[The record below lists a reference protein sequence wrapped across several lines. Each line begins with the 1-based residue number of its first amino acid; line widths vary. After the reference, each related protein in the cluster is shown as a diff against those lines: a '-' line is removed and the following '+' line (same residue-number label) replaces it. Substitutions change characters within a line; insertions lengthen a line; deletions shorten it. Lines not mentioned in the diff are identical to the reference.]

1 MVRTPNI
8 LAWHQMS
15 TRNGG
20 QHRTTQ
26 LSQFVWHGIEIF
38 ACFLHL
44 KKNVLSI
51 LRAWIS
57 HAMQQHRFGVGSP
70 MLSHPQM
77 LSCVLVPKQ
86 KSSVHGC
93 SCLHVFCFGTA
104 MCHNLHFLSISTV
117 HLFIFWLWMC
127 TRLAHNSGVVGV
139 QIFHRMF
146 FFASVLRSRLWR
158 FWTCSTPLGFR
169 PVRACQ
175 VLNCKVCKQILDLIA
190 MELIFPF
197 ALTCMWIDWRTYPTL
212 VTFTCITLVTQIGK
226 FKQMHSVGIKLS
238 YIAPVPASRRVFGPW
253 IQNLK
258 HVFKILTLSDL
269 QFDDHTNDDPTT
281 STGQLRF
288 WPNLIASKRLCT
300 LQHGTHFFYTCFCTS
315 KPLWNHLIGCYCNFM
330 V

>member
-1 MVRTPNI
+1 MNFARNAATSVQCWSTNAVAPANAI
-8 LAWHQMS
+8 LSAGAETKVKCSWL
-15 TRNGG
+15 
-20 QHRTTQ
+20 Q
-26 LSQFVWHGIEIF
+26 LFACVLFRHGHVPQLTFFVNFHSASVHFLIVNVYKIGSQFRSCWGPNFPQDVFF
-38 ACFLHL
+38 A
-44 KKNVLSI
+44 
-51 LRAWIS
+51 
-57 HAMQQHRFGVGSP
+57 
-70 MLSHPQM
+70 
-77 LSCVLVPKQ
+77 
-86 KSSVHGC
+86 GC
-93 SCLHVFCFGTA
+93 
-104 MCHNLHFLSISTV
+104 
-117 HLFIFWLWMC
+117 
-127 TRLAHNSGVVGV
+127 
-139 QIFHRMF
+139 F

-258 HVFKILTLSDL
+258 HVVKILTLSDL